1 MMATYRY
8 KAYDETGAIETGT
21 IEAASR
27 EAALDA
33 LARRGRLASE
43 IVEAADA
50 GRPTFGTSLRLSRRP
65 FTPAALALFVRELA
79 TLTRAALPID
89 ETLRIIALQP
99 LLPPSSRAVARAV
112 EERVVAG
119 SSLSDALASAGPAL
133 PEYVSRLVRAGE
145 AAGALPETL
154 EDLAEFIERA
164 TTQRERVKSALLYPA
179 VLLAAALVALT
190 VIVMVLVPAITP
202 LFADAGVS
210 PPLPIAV
217 LSGLSATLADTW
229 PLWFAAAIAAVLLTR
244 RLLANEEIAARID
257 RTLLDMP
264 LAGPIIR
271 RRETAR
277 LARTLAILQRGGLV
291 MLDALDIAAR
301 VPSNRAYRRAVVEAR
316 EAVSQGGNLSSAFS
330 ASGLFPEVALRL
342 VGIGEKTG
350 RLGPM
355 LTKLA
360 DMEEAVLTRDLDRL
374 TGLVGPVLTVVIGVV
389 VGGLVLSVLGAVV
402 SLNDLALR

>member
-8 KAYDETGAIETGT
+8 KAYDDAGALETGT

-43 IVEAADA
+43 IVDAAEA
-50 GRPTFGTSLRLSRRP
+50 RQSTLGTSLRLSRRA

-154 EDLAEFIERA
+154 EDLADFIERA

-190 VIVMVLVPAITP
+190 VIVMVLVPAIAP
-202 LFADAGVS
+202 LFADAGVP
-210 PPLPIAV
+210 PPLPIAM

-229 PLWFAAAIAAVLLTR
+229 PLWLAAAIAAVLLTR
-244 RLLANEEIAARID
+244 RLLANEEIAGRID
-257 RTLLDMP
+257 RTLLDVP

-374 TGLVGPVLTVVIGVV
+374 TGLVGPVLTVVIGFV

>member
-1 MMATYRY
+1 MMATFRY
-8 KAYDETGAIETGT
+8 KAYDAAGSVETGT
-21 IEAASR
+21 IEAATR
-27 EAALDA
+27 EAALEA

-43 IVEAADA
+43 IDEAEREPAA
-50 GRPTFGTSLRLSRRP
+50 ASWRLPGLKRRA

-99 LLPPSSRAVARAV
+99 LLPPASRAVARAV

-119 SSLSDALASAGPAL
+119 SSLSDALAAAGPSL

-154 EDLAEFIERA
+154 EDLADFIERA

-190 VIVMVLVPAITP
+190 VIVMVLVPAIAP
-202 LFADAGVS
+202 LFADAGVP
-210 PPLPIAV
+210 PPLPITL
-217 LSGLSATLADTW
+217 LSGFAGLLAESW
-229 PLWFAAAIAAVLLTR
+229 PLLLAGLAGAVLLGR
-244 RLLANEEIAARID
+244 RLLANEALATRLD
-257 RTLLDMP
+257 RALLDLP
-264 LAGPIIR
+264 LAGSIIR

-301 VPSNRAYRRAVVEAR
+301 VPANRAYRSAVADARAAI
-316 EAVSQGGNLSSAFS
+316 SQGGSLSTALS

-342 VGIGEKTG
+342 VAIGEKTG

-360 DMEEAVLTRDLDRL
+360 DMEEAVLARHLDRL
-374 TGLVGPVLTVVIGVV
+374 TGLVGPTLTVLIGLV

-402 SLNDLALR
+402 SLNDLAIR